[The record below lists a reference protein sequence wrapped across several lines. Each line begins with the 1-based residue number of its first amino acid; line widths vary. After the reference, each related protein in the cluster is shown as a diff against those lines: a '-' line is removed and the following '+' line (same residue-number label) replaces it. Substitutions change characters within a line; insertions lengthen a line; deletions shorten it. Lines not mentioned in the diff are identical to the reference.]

1 MVYVP
6 QYVVSVCSPICAQI
20 IHSSAAVATASAQL
34 LCLCFSNGAMHASRT
49 HCERS
54 VGVGGC
60 LALFRQREV
69 VANFENVWE
78 CMYTCSVY
86 ASSSLHRK
94 ALATHRYTFR
104 CRAASNGVLVA
115 RARARTLGTVCCV
128 SHQPFNS
135 IKVAFAISL
144 ELEAHMHTNT
154 LSSSAS
160 SDQTNAKIVFAK

>member
-1 MVYVP
+1 MVLSTLP
-6 QYVVSVCSPICAQI
+6 ELTS
-20 IHSSAAVATASAQL
+20 
-34 LCLCFSNGAMHASRT
+34 
-49 HCERS
+49 ERS

-78 CMYTCSVY
+78 FMYTCSVY

-115 RARARTLGTVCCV
+115 RARERTLGTVCCV

-144 ELEAHMHTNT
+144 ELEAHAHKYTQQLCQQRPNECENCFRKVMEFRPFFTRH
-154 LSSSAS
+154 
-160 SDQTNAKIVFAK
+160 I